1 MSEKEQ
7 MNQTRINKTGPNSVE
22 IIPGDDE
29 AGNAMK
35 NMSEDDIAKILEAML
50 RAMKEQGA
58 DK

>member
-1 MSEKEQ
+1 
-7 MNQTRINKTGPNSVE
+7 MNQTKINKTGPNSVE

-35 NMSEDDIAKILEAML
+35 NMSEDEIAKILEAML